1 MWKQQ
6 VRNDSYYLAGSL
18 NTRYY
23 VSELLSKMYSR
34 QSITES
40 MFLPSMISPAVHNYT
55 EKNKTGQDDNL
66 AEASRQCCL
75 GIFRNKGAEDLY
87 KLSVSASLYV

>member
-55 EKNKTGQDDNL
+55 EKNKTSHQMAPNMQYQMKATTL
-66 AEASRQCCL
+66 CMMVSKCCTGFVQL
-75 GIFRNKGAEDLY
+75 T
-87 KLSVSASLYV
+87 SCSS